1 LAGFFTGRDQLLA
14 AWPRNSVS
22 VLAIPGGRGHISIGS
37 LIQGMTVT
45 DAMASVLADALRDRY
60 VLGRELGRGG
70 MATVY
75 LARDLKHD
83 RVVALK
89 VLHPELAASLGP
101 ERFLREIHLTA
112 QLDHLHILPVFDSGN
127 AAGIL
132 WYTMPYVQGESLR
145 DRLRRELQL
154 PIEEAVRITR
164 EVAEALDY
172 AHRHNVVH
180 RDIKPENVMVGEGHA
195 RVADF
200 GVARALES
208 AGSRLTETGLSVGTP
223 AYMSPEQATAGAVDG
238 RSDIYALG
246 CVLYEMLA
254 GEPPF
259 TAATPQAVIAKRLS
273 TPPVPLGVVRH
284 AVPPAIDAAVMRAL
298 AREPVDRFATGA
310 EFAAALESPAPA
322 TVRARSVSRG
332 AMVAA
337 GVVALAL
344 AAGLALAL
352 RRQPQPINAKVVA
365 VAPFRISSADPSL
378 TYLREG
384 LVDLLAAKLGGAAG
398 VRASDPRSV
407 LAAWRSAAG
416 STVAELGQP
425 EALRV
430 AAGLGAAQLVLGD
443 LVGTPSRVVVHAT
456 LLTVPSGTQ
465 IADATVEGPADSLP
479 ALVDRLA
486 AKVLLIRAG
495 EDQQRVA
502 SLTTPSFSALR
513 AYLEGQSLYR
523 RGRFADASRQYE
535 EAIRLDSTFALAGL
549 MLLQATGWQGSR
561 EARELGF
568 RVASR
573 SRDQLGERDRALLDA
588 SSTTRSVPMRHS
600 TAEFIR
606 AAERYVEVA
615 PDSPDAWA
623 LLADWLYHFG
633 PMLGLEDAHRRSLA
647 AFKRALEFDSTFAPA
662 LAHLPPLYGEAG
674 DTAALRASI
683 GQFLATDSTA
693 DNADALRWYGAMMLV
708 DSATVRAM
716 RTRFDRFKRSSL
728 VELMV
733 LALDAGRGLPDV
745 ARAIA
750 TLRAGAVSEAERT
763 YVIGWQLRFAWDGGR
778 PIEARQLTEQLQG
791 PEVPLSIVQAAIAWD
806 GDSAAG
812 AAAARTLERHVG
824 GHPPS
829 GVEARDRHVREV
841 FTLAEYHLAH
851 GDASMA
857 RRAVRLLEE
866 LPVPPDSAWLGRNAR
881 VAALLL
887 DAQLGAL
894 DRRPQAPAQLA
905 RADSALRTNV
915 EPVQFV
921 ALGNLIV
928 ARLWEASGD
937 PARAL
942 AAVRRRIFDYTQHP
956 FLTTM
961 LRQEGRL
968 AELTGD
974 RPGAIEAYQ
983 RYLALRPD
991 PEPALQPQVE
1001 QVRAELARLAG
1012 AEDPR

>member
-1 LAGFFTGRDQLLA
+1 
-14 AWPRNSVS
+14 
-22 VLAIPGGRGHISIGS
+22 
-37 LIQGMTVT
+37 MTVT

-60 VLGRELGRGG
+60 VLERELGRGG

-154 PIEEAVRITR
+154 PIEEAVRIAR

-172 AHRHNVVH
+172 AHRHGVVH

-208 AGSRLTETGLSVGTP
+208 AGGSRLTEPGLSVGTP

-238 RSDIYALG
+238 RTDIYALG

-259 TAATPQAVIAKRLS
+259 TAPTPQAVIAKRLS

-284 AVPPAIDAAVMRAL
+284 AVPPAIDAAVIRAL
-298 AREPVDRFATGA
+298 AREPVDRFATAA

-322 TVRARSVSRG
+322 TARARRVSRG
-332 AMVAA
+332 SLVAA

-352 RRQPQPINAKVVA
+352 RRQQQQPVDARVVA

-416 STVAELGQP
+416 SAVADLGQSD
-425 EALRV
+425 ALRV
-430 AAGLGAAQLVLGD
+430 AARLGAAQLVLGD

-456 LLTVPSGTQ
+456 LLSVPSGTQ
-465 IADATVEGPADSLP
+465 IADATVDGPADSLP

-486 AKVLLIRAG
+486 GKLLLIRAG

-502 SLTTPSFSALR
+502 SLTTPSFAALR

-523 RGRFADASRQYE
+523 RGRFAEASRQYE

-633 PMLGLEDAHRRSLA
+633 PMLGLEGAHRRSLA

-662 LAHLPPLYGEAG
+662 LEHLPPLYGEAG
-674 DTAALRASI
+674 DTAALRASM
-683 GQFLATDSTA
+683 GQLLATDSTA
-693 DNADALRWYGAMMLV
+693 DDADALRWYGATMLG

-733 LALDAGRGLPDV
+733 LALDAGLGLPDV

-763 YVIGWQLRFAWDGGR
+763 YVIGWQVRFAWDGGR
-778 PIEARQLTEQLQG
+778 PVEARQLTEQLQG

-824 GHPPS
+824 GPPPS
-829 GVEARDRHVREV
+829 GVEARDRYVREV

-866 LPVPPDSAWLGRNAR
+866 FPVPPDSAWLGRNAR

-905 RADSALRTNV
+905 RVDSALRTNA

-942 AAVRRRIFDYTQHP
+942 GAVRRRIFDYTQHP
-956 FLTTM
+956 FLATM

-974 RPGAIEAYQ
+974 RPGAIEAYR

-1012 AEDPR
+1012 EDDPR